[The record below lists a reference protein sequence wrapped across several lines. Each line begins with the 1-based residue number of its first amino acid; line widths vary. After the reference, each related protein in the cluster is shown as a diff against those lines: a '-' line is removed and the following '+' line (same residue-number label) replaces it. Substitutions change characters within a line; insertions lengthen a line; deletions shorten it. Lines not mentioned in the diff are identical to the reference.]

1 MGNKRKTKSKD
12 VQGNLVT
19 TVKNRKGQ
27 TKKRV
32 VNMTPE
38 EQDFFGISKIK
49 TKYDRQGRLKKIVSK
64 GTEGTTRT
72 KIPVTQRQAIAQ
84 ANNPRFKDEIGDL
97 GYAKGGSVKD
107 KVIAGKD
114 LRRSYARRKQT

>member
-1 MGNKRKTKSKD
+1 MGNKRKTKSLD
-12 VQGNLVT
+12 QAGNLVT

-32 VNMTPE
+32 VRMTPE
-38 EQDFFGISKIK
+38 EESTWGISKIK
-49 TKYDRQGRLKKIVSK
+49 TKSDRQGRTKKIVSK
-64 GTEGTTRT
+64 GPEGTTRT
-72 KIPVTQRQAIAQ
+72 RIPLTERQAIAQ
-84 ANNPRFKDEIGDL
+84 ASNPKFREEIEDL

-107 KVIAGKD
+107 KVINGKA